1 MKWLLYVLGV
11 IFAALGV
18 LWILQ
23 GTNVLKGGMMGGHI
37 GYAVLGLVTLVI
49 GILLFRVGY
58 RRRRTAS

>member
-1 MKWLLYVLGV
+1 MKWLLYALGV

-18 LWILQ
+18 VWILQ

-37 GYAVLGLVTLVI
+37 GYALLGLVALVI
-49 GILLFRVGY
+49 GILLFRVGS